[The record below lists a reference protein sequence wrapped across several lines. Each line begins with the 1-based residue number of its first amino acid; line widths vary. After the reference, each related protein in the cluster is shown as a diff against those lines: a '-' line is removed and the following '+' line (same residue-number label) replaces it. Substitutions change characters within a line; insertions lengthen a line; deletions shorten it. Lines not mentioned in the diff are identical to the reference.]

1 MKKLAK
7 ELECLEQ
14 DIQTLTQISRL
25 MKTLHFPK
33 GSLEDALNDLDSSL
47 RKQLLDR
54 QGADSQL
61 SELELNITT
70 Q

>member
-1 MKKLAK
+1 MVK
-7 ELECLEQ
+7 ETEALEQ
-14 DIQTLTQISRL
+14 DLQTVLQISQL
-25 MKTLHFPK
+25 AKTLHFPK
-33 GSLEDALNDLDSSL
+33 GNFDESLQDLENSL

-61 SELELNITT
+61 SELELNMTT

>member
-1 MKKLAK
+1 MA
-7 ELECLEQ
+7 
-14 DIQTLTQISRL
+14 
-25 MKTLHFPK
+25 KTLHFPR
-33 GSLEDALNDLDSSL
+33 GNFDESLQDLQNSL
-47 RKQLLDR
+47 RKQLIDR